1 MKILALTKYSYS
13 GPSSRYRFYN
23 YQKCFSQQGI
33 ELQIKPFFSD
43 SYLQKNGFLRK
54 LPEVFFSYLKR
65 KLLCLKILLFPKQ
78 YSVLLLEYELF
89 PYFPALFERLLNW
102 RKIKYIVDYDDAI
115 FHKYDSHRNSLVRLL
130 LKNKISRVMQL
141 ADTVIVGNQY
151 LAEYAKKQNN
161 KVIIFPTV
169 VLLEKYENAA
179 KKSINKESDNFIIGW
194 IGSKST
200 SKYIL
205 EILPEIKEFS
215 GKYKNVEF
223 HLIGFDKSLLSEEDI
238 MEYKINIVTWSE
250 ETEIEEIMKFDIG
263 IMPLTDDP
271 WSRGKC
277 GFKLIQYM
285 SCGKPVV
292 ASPVGENVNIVTQY
306 ENGFLATSKNDWMN
320 AFENLLNDKVL
331 YSRIAENNR
340 QKIRTHYNFEQI
352 CMEYQ
357 QLLNELMKTTGNS
370 Y

>member
-1 MKILALTKYSYS
+1 MKVLALSKYSYS
-13 GPSSRYRFYN
+13 GPSSRYRVYN
-23 YQKCFSQQGI
+23 FQQCFRENGI
-33 ELQIKPFFSD
+33 RLFIKPFFPD
-43 SYLQKNGFLRK
+43 SYLGLSSKFRK
-54 LPEVFFSYLKR
+54 IPLVLYAYVRRIALVFGV
-65 KLLCLKILLFPKQ
+65 LFFKKK
-78 YSVLLLEYELF
+78 YDLVYIEYELLPF
-89 PYFPALFERLLNW
+89 FPAFFERLLKL

-169 VLLEKYENAA
+169 VLLEKYENSA
-179 KKSINKESDNFIIGW
+179 KKSIYKESENFIIGW

-205 EILPEIKEFS
+205 EILPVMQEFATLHN
-215 GKYKNVEF
+215 NVQF
-223 HLIGFDKSLLSEEDI
+223 HFIGFDKSLLSEKDI
-238 MEYKINIVTWSE
+238 MEYRINIIPWSE
-250 ETEIEEIMKFDIG
+250 ESEIGEMMKFDIG

-331 YSRIAENNR
+331 YSRIAENNK
-340 QKIRTHYNFEQI
+340 QKIKRNYNHEQI
-352 CMEYQ
+352 CLEYQ
-357 QLLNELMKTTGNS
+357 QLIKGIVDTLIR
-370 Y
+370 